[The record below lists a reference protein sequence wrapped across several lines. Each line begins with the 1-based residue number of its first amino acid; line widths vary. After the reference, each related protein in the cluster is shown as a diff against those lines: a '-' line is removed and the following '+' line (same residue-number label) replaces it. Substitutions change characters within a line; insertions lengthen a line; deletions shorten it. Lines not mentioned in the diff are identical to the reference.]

1 MSSIATQL
9 SFSRARNIVGGN
21 LGSIP
26 YQDATSSTVFIPI
39 GSNTFVL
46 TSNGTTATWTNPS
59 TLSVGGS
66 SAQVNTV
73 LRTTSADHFLTF
85 VDSNNPSATAE
96 SIYTTS
102 SFVINPG
109 ISGDVRITGITTVT
123 NTTNAT
129 STTTG
134 ALIVSGGVGVGGNLY
149 VNGPGTIASPATI
162 SVSSDSTST
171 GGDAQIL
178 ISQNPSS
185 NDLKILVAGVDT
197 RTDGLIANDQYIIA
211 GQRLNLNSKGNG
223 TLTNTAILLGG
234 SGISPYSDII
244 FYTAVQNASGTE
256 RVRIDYLG
264 NVGININQPTSTL
277 HVAGTT
283 RITGITTITNATAA
297 SSTSTGALQVT
308 GGVGIGGALWVED
321 SIYVKGGNIEIRDET
336 TSSIVLARLN
346 QQASTAV
353 FELGRF
359 DGIASSPAIDF
370 HSSGGNID
378 FDARIIS
385 VGGST
390 STTGQARLDLQANQ
404 VYLNS
409 TQSAT
414 STTTGA
420 LVVVGGVGVG
430 GNIHLGGDLQVQ
442 NASYIR
448 GRTTSGNST
457 RMMGINA
464 VDTFYV
470 GSVDTP
476 ISGGII
482 LTVGN
487 NRNALTI
494 SSNDIVA
501 VTTNTNATSTTTG
514 ALVVTGGAGIGRELY
529 VGGDIYSRGS
539 LVLPQRIQE
548 FIATASQT
556 TFTVTG
562 GYTVGSVQVFANGI
576 QLGSGAFVASN
587 GTTVVL
593 NSARDTG
600 DIIRV
605 ISGGTSSAVNN
616 IQSFSLA
623 MSVAFGV

>member
-109 ISGDVRITGITTVT
+109 TGNLGIGISPTSKLHVSGDVRITGITTVT

-129 STTTG
+129 STT
-134 ALIVSGGVGVGGNLY
+134 
-149 VNGPGTIASPATI
+149 
-162 SVSSDSTST
+162 
-171 GGDAQIL
+171 
-178 ISQNPSS
+178 
-185 NDLKILVAGVDT
+185 
-197 RTDGLIANDQYIIA
+197 
-211 GQRLNLNSKGNG
+211 
-223 TLTNTAILLGG
+223 
-234 SGISPYSDII
+234 
-244 FYTAVQNASGTE
+244 
-256 RVRIDYLG
+256 
-264 NVGININQPTSTL
+264 
-277 HVAGTT
+277 
-283 RITGITTITNATAA
+283 
-297 SSTSTGALQVT
+297 TGALQVT

-457 RMMGINA
+457 RIMGINA